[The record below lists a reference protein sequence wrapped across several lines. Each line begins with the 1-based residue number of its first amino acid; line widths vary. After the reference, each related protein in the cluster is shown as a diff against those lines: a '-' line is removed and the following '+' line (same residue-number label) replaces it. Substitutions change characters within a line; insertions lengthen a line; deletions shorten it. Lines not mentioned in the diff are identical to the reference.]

1 MKNSLNE
8 ITKNFILNEGVA
20 PPFQVWIQSLQE
32 NLSSLRP
39 NTRTDQRRVEL
50 MKHQVNELRR
60 VTRRM
65 DEQIKKL
72 EEEVNFL
79 QENKNE

>member
-1 MKNSLNE
+1 MKDLLNR
-8 ITKNFILNEGVA
+8 ITKDFLTNEGKA
-20 PPFQVWIQSLQE
+20 PPFQVWIQSLQD
-32 NLSSLRP
+32 NLNSLRP
-39 NTRTDQRRVEL
+39 KTITDKRRIEL
-50 MKHQVNELRR
+50 MKHQLTELRR

>member
-1 MKNSLNE
+1 
-8 ITKNFILNEGVA
+8 V
-20 PPFQVWIQSLQE
+20 
-32 NLSSLRP
+32 
-39 NTRTDQRRVEL
+39 TDKRRIDL
-50 MKHQVNELRR
+50 MKHQLTELRR
-60 VTRRM
+60 ITRRM

>member
-1 MKNSLNE
+1 MKDLLNK
-8 ITKNFILNEGVA
+8 ITKNFLINEGNA
-20 PPFQVWIQSLQE
+20 PPFQVWIQSLQD

-39 NTRTDQRRVEL
+39 KTVRDKRRIDL
-50 MKHQVNELRR
+50 MKHQLTELRR
-60 VTRRM
+60 ITRRM

>member
-1 MKNSLNE
+1 MKQQL
-8 ITKNFILNEGVA
+8 T
-20 PPFQVWIQSLQE
+20 
-32 NLSSLRP
+32 
-39 NTRTDQRRVEL
+39 EL
-50 MKHQVNELRR
+50 HRI
-60 VTRRM
+60 TRRM

>member
-1 MKNSLNE
+1 MKDLLNK
-8 ITKNFILNEGVA
+8 ITKDFLLSEGKA
-20 PPFQVWIQSLQE
+20 PPFQVWIQSLQD

-39 NTRTDQRRVEL
+39 NTLADKRRIDL
-50 MKHQVNELRR
+50 MKHQLTELRR

-72 EEEVNFL
+72 EEEIVFL
-79 QENKNE
+79 QEEKK

>member
-32 NLSSLRP
+32 NLSSLR
-39 NTRTDQRRVEL
+39 
-50 MKHQVNELRR
+50 QVNELRR

-72 EEEVNFL
+72 EEEVIFL

>member
-1 MKNSLNE
+1 M
-8 ITKNFILNEGVA
+8 
-20 PPFQVWIQSLQE
+20 WIQSLQD
-32 NLSSLRP
+32 NLNSLRP
-39 NTRTDQRRVEL
+39 KTVTDKRRIDL
-50 MKHQVNELRR
+50 MKHQLTELRR
-60 VTRRM
+60 ITRRM

>member
-1 MKNSLNE
+1 MNQLLNK
-8 ITKNFILNEGVA
+8 ITKNFILNEGKS
-20 PPFQVWIQSLQE
+20 PTFSVWIQSLQD
-32 NLSSLRP
+32 NLNSLRP
-39 NTRTDQRRVEL
+39 KTTSDKRRVEL
-50 MKHQVNELRR
+50 MKHQLTELRR
-60 VTRRM
+60 ITRRM

>member
-1 MKNSLNE
+1 MKDLLNK
-8 ITKNFILNEGVA
+8 ITKNFLLNEGKA
-20 PPFQVWIQSLQE
+20 PPFQVWIQSLQD

-39 NTRTDQRRVEL
+39 NTLADKRRIDL
-50 MKHQVNELRR
+50 MKHQLTELRR

-72 EEEVNFL
+72 EEEIVFL
-79 QENKNE
+79 QEEKK